1 MSHIV
6 AFVGRI
12 MIAAI
17 FVLSG
22 IGKLAD
28 VDGTDAAIVAAGLP
42 SGLALPTAIFEI
54 VAGLCLAIGLMTR
67 LAAILLAGFTL
78 LAALFFHNQIGDP
91 LQQAMFL
98 KNVAIAGGLLAVF
111 AHSQMRWSYD
121 SMRLR
126 RRAEVAERDAA
137 EKIHEA
143 ELRAARAEGRAE
155 SPGATVVAHPVDS
168 LTSPPKRRWF

>member
-1 MSHIV
+1 MSHIA

-22 IGKLAD
+22 IGKLSDLA
-28 VDGTDAAIVAAGLP
+28 GTDAMMVSAGLP
-42 SGLALPTAIFEI
+42 SGLALPTAIFEV

-67 LAAILLAGFTL
+67 LAAILLATFTL
-78 LAALFFHNQIGDP
+78 LAALFFHNRLADP
-91 LQQAMFL
+91 MQQVQFL
-98 KNVAIAGGLLAVF
+98 KNIAIAGGLLAVF

-137 EKIHEA
+137 AKLHEA

-155 SPGATVVAHPVDS
+155 APGATVVAHPVDS